1 LRTRHILTTFSKNK
15 PTAARLQLE
24 RFEFDK
30 KWFSIYKIRAFIHST
45 FVSKYKIMDTAKVW
59 YITGAS
65 KGMGFSIT
73 KHLLSKGHRVAATS
87 RTVNAFKQFSQ
98 FGDHF
103 LALEVDLKNEQS
115 IALSF
120 QKTIEKFGSVDVIVN
135 NAGYGL
141 GGALEELTSEEIND
155 NFEVNFFAA
164 VRVIKKA
171 LPYLREQRSGHI
183 ITISS
188 IAGFAPGLG
197 WSIYCAAKFA
207 LSGLSEAL
215 ANDLKPLGLHVTN
228 VLPGW
233 FRTNFA
239 KPDSITYNRNTMQEY
254 NYLREYHEKMNSM
267 DGIQLGNPDQIADA
281 FLELVSSKNPPVNLF
296 LGSDAFNR
304 AKSKIQ
310 QLNQEMSEWKAVSAS
325 TDFKE

>member
-1 LRTRHILTTFSKNK
+1 MSTT
-15 PTAARLQLE
+15 
-24 RFEFDK
+24 
-30 KWFSIYKIRAFIHST
+30 
-45 FVSKYKIMDTAKVW
+45 KVW

-73 KHLLSKGHRVAATS
+73 KELLFKGHRVAATS
-87 RTVNAFKQFSQ
+87 RTVNAFNQFAM
-98 FGDHF
+98 FGDRF
-103 LALEVDLKNEQS
+103 LALEVDLKSEQS
-115 IALSF
+115 IESSF
-120 QKTIEKFGSVDVIVN
+120 NKTIEKFGKVDVIVN

-141 GGALEELTSEEIND
+141 GGALEELTSEEINE

-164 VRVIKKA
+164 VRVIQKA
-171 LPYLREQRSGHI
+171 LPYLREQRSGNI
-183 ITISS
+183 INISS

-197 WSIYCAAKFA
+197 WSMYCAAKFA

-233 FRTNFA
+233 FRTSFA
-239 KPDSITYNRNTMQEY
+239 KPDSIAYNKNQMEEY
-254 NYLREYHEKMNSM
+254 SYLREYHEKMNRM
-267 DGIQLGNPDQIADA
+267 NGVQLGNPDQIADA
-281 FLELVSSKNPPVNLF
+281 FLELISSKNPPVNLF

-310 QLNQEMSEWKAVSAS
+310 QLNQEMSDWEAVSVS
-325 TDFKE
+325 TDFK

>member
-1 LRTRHILTTFSKNK
+1 MSTT
-15 PTAARLQLE
+15 
-24 RFEFDK
+24 
-30 KWFSIYKIRAFIHST
+30 
-45 FVSKYKIMDTAKVW
+45 KVW

-65 KGMGFSIT
+65 KGMGFSVA
-73 KHLLSKGHRVAATS
+73 KQLLSKGHSVAATS
-87 RTVNAFKQFSQ
+87 RSVNAFEQFSEY
-98 FGDHF
+98 GDNF
-103 LALEVDLKNEQS
+103 LALEVDLKSEQS

-120 QKTIEKFGSVDVIVN
+120 KKTIKKFGRVDVIVN

-141 GGALEELTSEEIND
+141 GGALEELTSDEINE

-164 VRVIKKA
+164 VRVVQKA

-183 ITISS
+183 INISS

-197 WSIYCAAKFA
+197 WSMYCAAKFA

-215 ANDLKPLGLHVTN
+215 ANDLKPLGIHVTN

-239 KPDSITYNRNTMQEY
+239 KPDSIAYNKNQMQEY

-267 DGIQLGNPDQIADA
+267 DGIQLGNPELIADA
-281 FLELVSSKNPPVNLF
+281 FLQLVSSQNPPVSLF

-310 QLNQEMSEWKAVSAS
+310 QLNKEMSDWEAVSVS
-325 TDFKE
+325 TDF